1 MDIWSS
7 QTRERI
13 RSVIG
18 NAICSLLSAG
28 KQVEKNA
35 LLAHLK
41 TAEVH
46 AVDGMKKVY
55 GAAIHLVKKS
65 PNVTED

>member
-1 MDIWSS
+1 MDTRSS

-13 RSVIG
+13 SSVIG
-18 NAICSLLSAG
+18 SAICSLISAG

-41 TAEVH
+41 ISEAH

-55 GAAIHLVKKS
+55 GAAIHLVKQS
-65 PNVTED
+65 PPVKED

>member
-1 MDIWSS
+1 M
-7 QTRERI
+7 
-13 RSVIG
+13 
-18 NAICSLLSAG
+18 
-28 KQVEKNA
+28 EKNA

-41 TAEVH
+41 AAEAH